1 MAIAPQSKFGIN
13 DSHDEPMLFDEPHDV
28 EHMLEACPVADDFS
42 QTEDLIV
49 RRSPAAAII
58 RQNETPER
66 SDSKPPHK
74 IGHGRLV
81 RAKPTW
87 KPGDPFGQAAVALTH
102 DFDWPQ
108 VARMAFMTV
117 VLGAFAIWILNVL
130 FGALIASY
138 L

>member
-13 DSHDEPMLFDEPHDV
+13 DSHDEPTLFDEPQDV
-28 EHMLEACPVADDFS
+28 DHMLDPCPVADDFS

-49 RRSPAAAII
+49 RRSPAAAIT
-58 RQNETPER
+58 RQNDMPER
-66 SDSKPPHK
+66 TDSKPPHK